1 MAATGLSSSAS
12 ASGPR
17 TQPKHLSWALVTSP
31 NAIRMNLLVLYTL
44 RLDECRAFYA
54 ALGLTFTAEQHGQG
68 PKHYAAIFE
77 GGTVFELYPARP
89 GRPPTDA
96 LRLGL
101 AVAGKAATPELAPGR
116 HLRTDPDCRTIEIH
130 AT

>member
-1 MAATGLSSSAS
+1 MTG
-12 ASGPR
+12 
-17 TQPKHLSWALVTSP
+17 P

-44 RLDECRAFYA
+44 RLEECRDFYS

-68 PKHYAAIFE
+68 PEHYAAIFE
-77 GGTVFELYPARP
+77 DGTVFELYPARS
-89 GRPPTDA
+89 GRRPTDA

-101 AVAGKAATPELAPGR
+101 SVAGKATKPELAPGR
-116 HLRTDPDCRTIEIH
+116 HLLTDPDGRNIEIH